1 MINGTSKLEAEKA
14 DSEDPEI
21 VEIVLDPDTVYKVT
35 ITTMSKTLAIFTI
48 YSYNTGDKPYL
59 REEGR
64 ERRF

>member
-35 ITTMSKTLAIFTI
+35 ITCQKLLAIFTI
-48 YSYNTGDKPYL
+48 YSYNTGDKPF
-59 REEGR
+59 RRAGGR
-64 ERRF
+64 ERRL